1 MPAKQSE
8 AFQLEIGALTFLVAD
23 ATQYGPEGLS
33 VALEA
38 VDSTSIESKDFEDT
52 RLSAVFAAIAK
63 AVRANQAPDQF
74 VLSKTCDKNIVGKI
88 FCDAISAPPMAA
100 KQRLALVRDNACRR
114 RYVDA
119 LRSIAML
126 AKSRATEL
134 PEIIA
139 EANRTMRAW
148 SESNDKQST
157 LEPDLARI
165 LGEMDDAHQRKSTR
179 VVPTGI
185 AALDDVIGGH
195 QPTLTVI
202 GALPSVGK
210 SSLAAGFCRLLAMRG
225 LDVGMISLEDER
237 GWLTRRLLSFES
249 DVPLFVVANRPPTVR
264 QLENAQVAAGGIA
277 KYLRKIHID
286 DRSGMTTDEVV
297 ASARS
302 MIARGVK
309 AIFID
314 HLGEIRLKRSD
325 RHDLD
330 ISETLS
336 DLRSLAKVHQIP
348 VVVFCHLR
356 RREGLSLDSEPKMS
370 DFAFSAGVER
380 MSRVAL
386 GLWKSDDE
394 NKINCT
400 VLKQTQGI
408 RDVTLALNLD
418 KRAAIVVETESSNG
432 TATLYD

>member
-1 MPAKQSE
+1 MDPRHE
-8 AFQLEIGALTFLVAD
+8 TYMLEIGAMASLVGE
-23 ATQYGPEGLS
+23 ATQYGSKGLAS
-33 VALEA
+33 ALEA
-38 VDSTSIESKDFEDT
+38 IDTTAIESKDFEDV
-52 RLSAVFAAIAK
+52 RVAPVFAAVAK
-63 AVRANQAPDQF
+63 AIRAGETPDQF
-74 VLSKTCDKNIVGKI
+74 VVSKACDQNTVGKI
-88 FCDAISAPPMAA
+88 FIDAISVAPFSA
-100 KQRLALVRDNACRR
+100 KPRLALVRDNACRK

-126 AKSRATEL
+126 AKSRAVEL

-139 EANRTMRAW
+139 EANRTMKSW
-148 SESNDKQST
+148 SETNEKQTT
-157 LEPDLARI
+157 LEPDLARV
-165 LGEMDDAHQRKSTR
+165 LGEMDDALSRKTTR

-185 AALDDVIGGH
+185 NALDDVVGGH
-195 QPTLTVI
+195 QPTLTII

-210 SSLAAGFCRLLAMRG
+210 SSLAAGFCRLLATRG

-237 GWLTRRLLSFES
+237 GWLTRRLLSLES

-264 QLENAQVAAGGIA
+264 QLENAQIAAGVISQ
-277 KYLRKIHID
+277 YMRRIHID
-286 DRSGMTTDEVV
+286 DRSGLTTDDVV

-330 ISETLS
+330 ISEALS
-336 DLRSLAKVHQIP
+336 DLRALAKVHQIP
-348 VVVFCHLR
+348 IVVFCHLR
-356 RREGLSLDSEPKMS
+356 RREGLSLDSEPRMN
-370 DFAFSAGVER
+370 DFAFSSGVER
-380 MSRVAL
+380 MARVAM
-386 GLWKSDDE
+386 GLWLSGDE

-400 VLKQTQGI
+400 ILKQTQGI
-408 RDVTLALNLD
+408 RDVTVSLNLD
-418 KRAAIVVETESSNG
+418 KRSAVVVETASSEG